1 MLRTSFKTMLA
12 HRRRLAAT
20 AVAVILG
27 VSLIAGTLVLTD
39 TINQT
44 FTGLYTTVYQGTDAV
59 VRAKAAFTGIQ
70 NSGAQRP
77 PVDASLVATLRTVQ
91 GVAADDGVVRGY
103 ARLVGSN
110 GQALGNPNTTG
121 TIGRSWPTTGQL
133 NPWVLAAG
141 RPPRA
146 DNEIVIDQKSAS
158 DGHLAVG
165 DTATVLVEGPPRK
178 MLITGIAR
186 FGNASSPGGASVI
199 LFTVPAAQK
208 LVGQPGKFGEIDIA
222 ARPGVSQTQL
232 VRNLQ
237 AVLPAGLEAVTGQQA
252 ANEDRS
258 NTLNAVGQFNTLLM
272 VFAVAALLVGAFMIF
287 NTFSITVAQR
297 TRENGLLRALGA
309 TRRQVLSSVLLEAVT
324 VGLLASAVG
333 LGLGV
338 AVAAGL
344 KALLAAA
351 GIDIPAGGIVF
362 TARTVIIA
370 LLVGTG
376 VTVVAALSPARKAGK
391 VPPIAAM
398 QDAVVTSTGY
408 GSKQRVFVGLGV
420 LALGAAALFTGLL
433 AGVSRPLV
441 LVGAGAVL
449 VFFGVAILGRTVSL
463 PISRVLGAPLP
474 SLRGVAGTIARQNA
488 TRNPKRTAAAASAL
502 MICVG
507 LVTFINIF
515 ASSVKAA
522 ANTVYSQSFT
532 GDFLINSGAGGT
544 GGVDPA
550 MAQRVSQLPQVALAS
565 GLRVGMAKIEGGGQQ
580 VVAVDPKTALSSGM
594 FNVQPLQRNENDLG
608 RDAIAVYKTVA
619 TDHHLKIG
627 DHIPV
632 LFAAT
637 GTKSMRVALIYG
649 SGEPAGNYLLGIS
662 AYQANFT
669 NQYDLLVFVKKAPGV
684 STAAALAAIQTV
696 TKDYPGTTV
705 QNEAQY
711 EAQSTQFINQLVNL
725 VYALLLL
732 AVITAL
738 LGIGNTLA
746 LSIYERIR
754 EIGLLRA
761 VGMTRSQLRS
771 TIRLESLVIA
781 LQGTALGLLI
791 GVLFGWAIVHAIN
804 IFGTGVISIPYR
816 ILVIVVI
823 LAAIGGVVTAVRP
836 ARRAAKLNILR
847 AIVTE

>member
-20 AVAVILG
+20 ALAVILG
-27 VSLIAGTLVLTD
+27 VALIAGTLVLTD
-39 TINQT
+39 TISQT
-44 FTGLYTTVYQGTDAV
+44 FTGLYSTVYQGTDAV

-77 PVDASLVATLRTVQ
+77 PVDAGLVASLRTVK
-91 GVAADDGVVRGY
+91 GVAADEGVVRGY

-121 TIGRSWPTTGQL
+121 TIGRSWPGTGPL
-133 NPWVLAAG
+133 NPWTLAAG
-141 RPPRA
+141 RPPGA

-165 DTATVLVEGPPRK
+165 DIATVLVEGPPRQ

-186 FGNASSPGGASVI
+186 FGGASSPGGASVV

-208 LVGQPGKFGEIDIA
+208 LVGQPGKFDSISFA
-222 ARPGVSQTQL
+222 AQPGVSQTQL

-252 ANEDRS
+252 ASEDRS
-258 NTLNAVGQFNTLLM
+258 TTLNAVGQLTTLLL

-309 TRRQVLSSVLLEAVT
+309 TRRQILSSVLLEAVT

-333 LGLGV
+333 LALGV

-344 KALLAAA
+344 KALLAAL

-362 TARTVIIA
+362 GARTVIIA
-370 LLVGTG
+370 LVVGTG

-398 QDAVVTSTGY
+398 QDAAVTSTGY
-408 GSKQRVFVGLGV
+408 GSKQRIFVGLGV

-433 AGVSRPLV
+433 AHLSSPV
-441 LVGAGAVL
+441 LVVGVGAVL
-449 VFFGVAILGRTVSL
+449 VFFGVAILGRTVAL

-474 SLRGVAGTIARQNA
+474 SLRGVTGTIARQNA
-488 TRNPKRTAAAASAL
+488 MRNPKRTAAAASAL

-507 LVTFINIF
+507 LVSFITIF
-515 ASSVKAA
+515 ASSATAA
-522 ANTVYSQSFT
+522 INTVYARSFT
-532 GDFLINSGAGGT
+532 GDFIINSGTGGT

-550 MAQRVSQLPQVALAS
+550 LARRVGQLPQVALAS
-565 GLRVGMAKIEGGGQQ
+565 GLRVGMAKIEGGVQQ
-580 VVAVDPKTALSSGM
+580 VVAVDPKTAFGI
-594 FNVQPLQRNENDLG
+594 FDVQPLQGNENDLG
-608 RDAIAVYKTVA
+608 PDAIAVYKTVA

-632 LFAAT
+632 LFADT
-637 GTKSMRVALIYG
+637 GTRSMRVALIYG
-649 SGEPAGNYLLGIS
+649 SSEPAGNYFLGIS

-684 STAAALAAIQTV
+684 STAAALAAVTNV

-711 EAQSTQFINQLVNL
+711 EAQTEQPINQILDL
-725 VYALLLL
+725 IYALMLL
-732 AVITAL
+732 AVIIAL

-754 EIGLLRA
+754 EIGLFRA
-761 VGMTRSQLRS
+761 VGMTRRQLRS
-771 TIRLESLVIA
+771 VIRLESVVIA
-781 LQGTALGLLI
+781 LQGTVLGLLI

-804 IFGTGVISIPYR
+804 IFGTGVVSIPYR
-816 ILVIVVI
+816 TLVAVVI
-823 LAAIGGVVTAVRP
+823 LAAIGGVVTAIRP

-847 AIVTE
+847 AIATE

>member
-1 MLRTSFKTMLA
+1 MLRTSFKNMLA

-20 AVAVILG
+20 ALAVILG
-27 VSLIAGTLVLTD
+27 VALIAGTLVLTD
-39 TINQT
+39 TISQT
-44 FTGLYTTVYQGTDAV
+44 FTGLYSTVYQGTDAV

-77 PVDASLVATLRTVQ
+77 PVDAGLVASLRTVK
-91 GVAADDGVVRGY
+91 GVAADEGVVRGY

-121 TIGRSWPTTGQL
+121 TIGRSWPGTGPL

-141 RPPRA
+141 RPPGA
-146 DNEIVIDQKSAS
+146 DNEIVIDAKSAS

-165 DTATVLVEGPPRK
+165 DTATVLVEGPPRQ

-186 FGNASSPGGASVI
+186 FGGASSPGGASVV

-208 LVGQPGKFGEIDIA
+208 LVGQPGKFDSISFA
-222 ARPGVSQTQL
+222 AQPGVSQTQL

-252 ANEDRS
+252 ASEDRS
-258 NTLNAVGQFNTLLM
+258 TTLNAVGQLTTLLL

-309 TRRQVLSSVLLEAVT
+309 TRRQILSSVLLEAVT

-333 LGLGV
+333 LGVGV

-344 KALLAAA
+344 KALLAAI

-370 LLVGTG
+370 LVVGTG
-376 VTVVAALSPARKAGK
+376 VTVAAALSPARKAGK

-398 QDAVVTSTGY
+398 QDAAVTSTGY

-433 AGVSRPLV
+433 AHLSSPVLAVGV
-441 LVGAGAVL
+441 GAVL
-449 VFFGVAILGRTVSL
+449 VFFGVAILGRTVAL

-474 SLRGVAGTIARQNA
+474 SLRGVTGTIARQNA
-488 TRNPKRTAAAASAL
+488 MRNPKRTAAAASAL

-507 LVTFINIF
+507 LVSFITIF
-515 ASSVKAA
+515 ASSATTA
-522 ANTVYSQSFT
+522 INTVYARSFT
-532 GDFLINSGAGGT
+532 GDFIINSGAGGT

-550 MAQRVSQLPQVALAS
+550 LARRVGQLPQVALAS
-565 GLRVGMAKIEGGGQQ
+565 GLRVGMAKIEGGVQQ
-580 VVAVDPKTALSSGM
+580 VVAVDPKTAFGI
-594 FNVQPLQRNENDLG
+594 FDVQPLQGNENDLG
-608 RDAIAVYKTVA
+608 PDAIAVYKTVA

-632 LFAAT
+632 LFAGT
-637 GTKSMRVALIYG
+637 GTRSMRVALIYG
-649 SGEPAGNYLLGIS
+649 SSEPAGNYFLGIS

-684 STAAALAAIQTV
+684 STAAALAAVTTV

-711 EAQSTQFINQLVNL
+711 EAQTEQPINQILDL
-725 VYALLLL
+725 IYILMLL
-732 AVITAL
+732 AVIIAL

-754 EIGLLRA
+754 EIGLFRA
-761 VGMTRSQLRS
+761 VGMTRRQLRS
-771 TIRLESLVIA
+771 VIRLESVVIA
-781 LQGTALGLLI
+781 LQGTVLGLLI

-804 IFGTGVISIPYR
+804 IFGTGVVSIPYR
-816 ILVIVVI
+816 TLVAVVI
-823 LAAIGGVVTAVRP
+823 LAAIGGVVTAIRP
-836 ARRAAKLNILR
+836 ANRAAKLNILR

>member
-1 MLRTSFKTMLA
+1 MLRTSFKNILA

-27 VSLIAGTLVLTD
+27 VALIAGTLVLVD

-44 FTGLYTTVYQGTDAV
+44 FGGLYTTVYQGTDAV

-70 NSGAQRP
+70 NSGAQRA
-77 PVDASLVATLRTVQ
+77 PVDASLVAPLRTVP

-110 GQALGNPNTTG
+110 GQAVGNPNVMG
-121 TIGRSWPTTGQL
+121 TVGRSWPTVGQL

-165 DTATVLVEGPPRK
+165 DTATVLVQGPPRK
-178 MLITGIAR
+178 MLISGIAR
-186 FGNASSPGGASVI
+186 FGTASSPGGASVI

-208 LVGQPGKFGEIDIA
+208 LVGQPGKFDSISFA
-222 ARPGVSQTQL
+222 AQPGVSQTQL
-232 VRNLQ
+232 ARNLQ
-237 AVLPAGLEAVTGQQA
+237 AALPAGLEAVTGQQA
-252 ANEDRS
+252 AEEMRS
-258 NTLNAVGQFNTLLM
+258 NVMNSLGGFNTLLL

-344 KALLAAA
+344 KALLAAT
-351 GIDIPAGGIVF
+351 GLDIPAGGIVF
-362 TARTVIIA
+362 APRTVIIA
-370 LLVGTG
+370 LVAGTG

-391 VPPIAAM
+391 VAPIAAM
-398 QDAVVTSTGY
+398 QDAVATSTGY
-408 GSKQRVFVGLGV
+408 GSKQRVFVGTGV
-420 LALGAAALFTGLL
+420 LALGAAVLFTGLL
-433 AGVSRPLV
+433 AHPSSPVL

-507 LVTFINIF
+507 LVSFITIF
-515 ASSVKAA
+515 ATSIKAA

-532 GDFLINSGAGGT
+532 GDFIINSGVYGT

-550 MAQRVSQLPQVALAS
+550 LAQRVSQLPQVALAT
-565 GLRVGMAKIEGGGQQ
+565 GARVGMAKIEGGVQQ
-580 VVAVDPKTALSSGM
+580 VVAVDPKTAFGI
-594 FNVQPLQRNENDLG
+594 FDVQPLQGNQNDLG
-608 RDAIAVYKTVA
+608 PDAIAVYKTEA

-637 GTKSMRVALIYG
+637 GTRSMRVGLIYG
-649 SGEPAGNYLLGIS
+649 SGEPAGNYFLSIS

-669 NQYDLLVFVKKAPGV
+669 NQYDQVVYVKKAPGV

-696 TKDYPGTTV
+696 TKDYPGVTV

-711 EAQSTQFINQLVNL
+711 IAQVTQPINGIVNL
-725 VYALLLL
+725 FDVMLLL
-732 AVITAL
+732 AVIIAL

-771 TIRLESLVIA
+771 TIRLESVVIA

-791 GVLFGWAIVHAIN
+791 GVLFGWAITHAVN
-804 IFGTGVISIPYR
+804 LFGTGVVNIPYR
-816 ILVIVVI
+816 TLVSVVI
-823 LAAIGGVVTAVRP
+823 LAALGGVVTAIRP
-836 ARRAAKLNILR
+836 AGRAAKLNILR

>member
-1 MLRTSFKTMLA
+1 MLRTSFKNMLA

-20 AVAVILG
+20 ALAVILG
-27 VSLIAGTLVLTD
+27 VALIAGTLVLTD
-39 TINQT
+39 TISQT
-44 FTGLYTTVYQGTDAV
+44 FTGLYSTVYQGTDAV

-77 PVDASLVATLRTVQ
+77 PVDAGLVASLRTVK
-91 GVAADDGVVRGY
+91 GVAADEGVVRGY

-121 TIGRSWPTTGQL
+121 TIGRSWPGTGPL
-133 NPWVLAAG
+133 NPWVLATG
-141 RPPRA
+141 RPPGA
-146 DNEIVIDQKSAS
+146 DNEIVIDAKSAS

-165 DTATVLVEGPPRK
+165 DTATVLVEGPPRQ

-186 FGNASSPGGASVI
+186 FGGASSPGGASVV

-208 LVGQPGKFGEIDIA
+208 LVGQPGKFDSISFA
-222 ARPGVSQTQL
+222 AQPGVSQTQL

-252 ANEDRS
+252 ASEDRS
-258 NTLNAVGQFNTLLM
+258 TTLNAVGQLTTLLL

-333 LGLGV
+333 LGVGV

-344 KALLAAA
+344 KALLAALS
-351 GIDIPAGGIVF
+351 IDIPAGGIVF
-362 TARTVIIA
+362 AARTVIIA

-376 VTVVAALSPARKAGK
+376 VTVAAALSPARKAGK

-398 QDAVVTSTGY
+398 QDAAVTSTGY
-408 GSKQRVFVGLGV
+408 GSRQRVFVGLGV
-420 LALGAAALFTGLL
+420 LALGAVALFTGLL
-433 AGVSRPLV
+433 AHPQRPV
-441 LVGAGAVL
+441 LFVGAGAVL

-507 LVTFINIF
+507 MVSFITIF
-515 ASSVKAA
+515 ASSTKAA
-522 ANTVYSQSFT
+522 VNTVYSRAFT
-532 GDFLINSGAGGT
+532 GDFIINSGAGGT
-544 GGVDPA
+544 GGVDPGLA
-550 MAQRVSQLPQVALAS
+550 RRVSQLPQVAQAS
-565 GLRVGMAKIEGGGQQ
+565 GLRVGMAKIEGGVQQ
-580 VVAVDPKTALSSGM
+580 ILAVDPKTAFGI
-594 FNVQPLQRNENDLG
+594 FDVQPLQGNENDLG

-632 LFAAT
+632 LFADT
-637 GTKSMRVALIYG
+637 GTRPMRVALIYG
-649 SGEPAGNYLLGIS
+649 SSEPAGNYLLGIS

-669 NQYDLLVFVKKAPGV
+669 NQYDQLVFVKKAPGV
-684 STAAALAAIQTV
+684 STAAALAAVKTV
-696 TKDYPGTTV
+696 TKDYPGITV
-705 QNEAQY
+705 QNQAQFEAQ
-711 EAQSTQFINQLVNL
+711 ATQFINQLLNL
-725 VYALLLL
+725 IYVLLLL
-732 AVITAL
+732 TVIIAL

-746 LSIYERIR
+746 LSTYERIR
-754 EIGLLRA
+754 EIGLFRA
-761 VGMTRSQLRS
+761 VGMTRRQLRS
-771 TIRLESLVIA
+771 VIRLESVVIA

-791 GVLFGWAIVHAIN
+791 GVLFGWAIVHALN
-804 IFGTGVISIPYR
+804 LFGTGVVSIPYR
-816 ILVIVVI
+816 TLAAVVI
-823 LAAIGGVVTAVRP
+823 LAAIGGVVTAIRP

>member
-1 MLRTSFKTMLA
+1 MLRTSFKNMLA

-20 AVAVILG
+20 ALAVILG
-27 VSLIAGTLVLTD
+27 VALIAGTLVLTD
-39 TINQT
+39 TISQT
-44 FTGLYTTVYQGTDAV
+44 FTGLYSTVYQGTDAV

-77 PVDASLVATLRTVQ
+77 PVDAGLVASLRTVK
-91 GVAADDGVVRGY
+91 GVAADEGVVRGY

-121 TIGRSWPTTGQL
+121 TIGRSWPGTGPL

-141 RPPRA
+141 RPPGA
-146 DNEIVIDQKSAS
+146 DNEIVIDAKSAS

-165 DTATVLVEGPPRK
+165 DTATVLVEGPPRQ

-186 FGNASSPGGASVI
+186 FGGASSPGGASVV

-208 LVGQPGKFGEIDIA
+208 LVGQPGKFDSISFA
-222 ARPGVSQTQL
+222 AQPGVSQTQL

-252 ANEDRS
+252 ASEDRS
-258 NTLNAVGQFNTLLM
+258 TTLNAVGQLTTLLL

-309 TRRQVLSSVLLEAVT
+309 TRRQILSSVLLEAVT

-333 LGLGV
+333 LGVGV

-344 KALLAAA
+344 KALLAAI
-351 GIDIPAGGIVF
+351 GIDIPAGSIVF

-370 LLVGTG
+370 LVVGTG
-376 VTVVAALSPARKAGK
+376 VTVAAALSPARKAGK

-398 QDAVVTSTGY
+398 QDAAVTSTGY

-433 AGVSRPLV
+433 AHLSSPV
-441 LVGAGAVL
+441 LVVGVGAVL
-449 VFFGVAILGRTVSL
+449 VFFGVAILGRTVAL

-474 SLRGVAGTIARQNA
+474 ALRGVTGTIARQNA
-488 TRNPKRTAAAASAL
+488 MRNPKRTAAAASAL

-507 LVTFINIF
+507 LVSFITIF
-515 ASSVKAA
+515 ASSATAA
-522 ANTVYSQSFT
+522 INTVYARTFT
-532 GDFLINSGAGGT
+532 GDFIINSGAGGT

-550 MAQRVSQLPQVALAS
+550 LARRVGQLPQVALAS
-565 GLRVGMAKIEGGGQQ
+565 GLRVGMAKIEGGVQQ
-580 VVAVDPKTALSSGM
+580 VVAVDPKTAFGI
-594 FNVQPLQRNENDLG
+594 FDVQPLQGNENDLG
-608 RDAIAVYKTVA
+608 PNAIAVYKTVA

-632 LFAAT
+632 LFAGT
-637 GTKSMRVALIYG
+637 GTRSMRVALIYG
-649 SGEPAGNYLLGIS
+649 SSEPAGNYFLGIS

-684 STAAALAAIQTV
+684 STAAALAAVTTV

-711 EAQSTQFINQLVNL
+711 EAQTEQPINQILDL
-725 VYALLLL
+725 IYILMLL
-732 AVITAL
+732 AVIIAL

-754 EIGLLRA
+754 EIGLFRA
-761 VGMTRSQLRS
+761 VGMTRRQLRS
-771 TIRLESLVIA
+771 VIRLESVVIA
-781 LQGTALGLLI
+781 LQGTVLGLLI

-804 IFGTGVISIPYR
+804 IFGTGVVSIPYR
-816 ILVIVVI
+816 TLVAVVI
-823 LAAIGGVVTAVRP
+823 LAAIGGVVTAIRP
-836 ARRAAKLNILR
+836 AGRAARLNILR

>member
-1 MLRTSFKTMLA
+1 MLRTSFKNMFA

-27 VSLIAGTLVLTD
+27 VALIAGTLVLTD

-44 FTGLYTTVYQGTDAV
+44 FTGLFNTVYQGTDAV
-59 VRAKAAFTGIQ
+59 VRAQAAFTGTQ
-70 NSGAQRP
+70 GSGAQRP
-77 PVDASLVATLRTVQ
+77 PVDASLVATLRTVP
-91 GVAADDGVVRGY
+91 GVAADAGAIEGY
-103 ARLVGSN
+103 TRLVGKN
-110 GQALGNPNTTG
+110 GQALGNPANG
-121 TIGRSWPTTGQL
+121 APTLGGNWGQVAAL
-133 NPWVLAAG
+133 NPYHLVAGHAPQAA
-141 RPPRA
+141 RQVA
-146 DNEIVIDQKSAS
+146 IDAKSAS

-165 DTATVLVEGPPRK
+165 DTTTVLANGPPQRVQVV
-178 MLITGIAR
+178 GIVSFA
-186 FGNASSPGGASVI
+186 GADSPGGASVV
-199 LFTVPAAQK
+199 LFTTPDAQK
-208 LVGQPGKFGEIDIA
+208 LVGQPGKFTTINFA
-222 ARPGVSQTQL
+222 ARPGVSQAQL

-252 ANEDRS
+252 ASEGRS
-258 NTLNAVGQFNTLLM
+258 DIVNSLGFFSTLLL
-272 VFAVAALLVGAFMIF
+272 VFAAAALLVGAFMIF

-333 LGLGV
+333 LGVGV

-344 KALLAAA
+344 KALFAAM

-362 TARTVIIA
+362 GPRTVIIA
-370 LLVGTG
+370 LVVGTV

-391 VPPIAAM
+391 VAPIAAM
-398 QDAVVTSTGY
+398 QDAVTTSPGY
-408 GSKQRVFVGLGV
+408 GSKQRIFVGTGV
-420 LALGAAALFTGLL
+420 LVLGAAVLFTGLL
-433 AGVSRPLV
+433 AHPSSPVL

-507 LVTFINIF
+507 LVSFVTIF
-515 ASSVKAA
+515 ASSIKAA
-522 ANTVYSQSFT
+522 VNTVYSQSFT
-532 GDFLINSGAGGT
+532 GDFIINSGAGGA

-565 GLRVGMAKIEGGGQQ
+565 GQRAGMAKIEGGVQR
-580 VVAVDPKTALSSGM
+580 VVAFDPKTAFGIL
-594 FNVQPLQRNENDLG
+594 NVQPLQGNENDLG

-632 LFAAT
+632 LFADT
-637 GTKSMRVALIYG
+637 GTRSMRVALIYG
-649 SGEPAGNYLLGIS
+649 SDQPAGDYFLGMS

-669 NQYDLLVFVKKAPGV
+669 NQYDQLVYVKKAPGV
-684 STAAALAAIQTV
+684 STAAALAAIKTV
-696 TKDYPGTTV
+696 TKDYPGVTV
-705 QNEAQY
+705 QSQAQY
-711 EAQSTQFINQLVNL
+711 TAQFTQVINTLLNL
-725 VYALLLL
+725 IYVLLLL
-732 AVITAL
+732 AVIIAL
-738 LGIGNTLA
+738 LGIGNTIA

-754 EIGLLRA
+754 EIGLFRA

-771 TIRLESLVIA
+771 TIRLESVVIA

-791 GVLFGWAIVHAIN
+791 GVLFGWAITHAMN
-804 IFGTGVISIPYR
+804 LFGTGVVSIPYR
-816 ILVIVVI
+816 TLVEVVI
-823 LAAIGGVVTAVRP
+823 LAAIGGVVTAIRP

>member
-1 MLRTSFKTMLA
+1 MR
-12 HRRRLAAT
+12 
-20 AVAVILG
+20 
-27 VSLIAGTLVLTD
+27 SLST
-39 TINQT
+39 
-44 FTGLYTTVYQGTDAV
+44 
-59 VRAKAAFTGIQ
+59 
-70 NSGAQRP
+70 
-77 PVDASLVATLRTVQ
+77 
-91 GVAADDGVVRGY
+91 
-103 ARLVGSN
+103 
-110 GQALGNPNTTG
+110 
-121 TIGRSWPTTGQL
+121 
-133 NPWVLAAG
+133 
-141 RPPRA
+141 
-146 DNEIVIDQKSAS
+146 QKSAS

-165 DTATVLVEGPPRK
+165 DTATVLVEGPPRQ

-186 FGNASSPGGASVI
+186 FGGASSPGGASVV

-208 LVGQPGKFGEIDIA
+208 LVGQPGKFDSISFA
-222 ARPGVSQTQL
+222 AQPGVSQTQL

-252 ANEDRS
+252 ASEDRS
-258 NTLNAVGQFNTLLM
+258 TTLNAVGQLTTLLL

-309 TRRQVLSSVLLEAVT
+309 TRRQILSSVLLEAVT

-344 KALLAAA
+344 KALLAAL

-370 LLVGTG
+370 LVVGTG
-376 VTVVAALSPARKAGK
+376 VTVAAALSPARKAGK

-398 QDAVVTSTGY
+398 QDAAVTSTGY

-433 AGVSRPLV
+433 AHLSSPV
-441 LVGAGAVL
+441 LVVGVGAVL
-449 VFFGVAILGRTVSL
+449 VFFGVAILGRTVAL

-474 SLRGVAGTIARQNA
+474 SLRGVTGTIARQNA
-488 TRNPKRTAAAASAL
+488 MRNPKRTAAAASAL

-507 LVTFINIF
+507 LVSFITIF
-515 ASSVKAA
+515 ASSATAA
-522 ANTVYSQSFT
+522 INTVYARSFT
-532 GDFLINSGAGGT
+532 GDFIINSGAGGT

-550 MAQRVSQLPQVALAS
+550 LARRVGQLPQVALAS
-565 GLRVGMAKIEGGGQQ
+565 GLRVGMAKIEGGVQQ
-580 VVAVDPKTALSSGM
+580 VVAVDPKTAFGI
-594 FNVQPLQRNENDLG
+594 FDVQPLQGNENDLG
-608 RDAIAVYKTVA
+608 PDAIAVYKTVA

-637 GTKSMRVALIYG
+637 GTRSMRVALIYG
-649 SGEPAGNYLLGIS
+649 SSEPAGNYFLGIS

-684 STAAALAAIQTV
+684 STAAALAAVTTV

-711 EAQSTQFINQLVNL
+711 EAQTEQPINQILDL
-725 VYALLLL
+725 IYILMLL
-732 AVITAL
+732 AVIIAL

-754 EIGLLRA
+754 EIGLFRA
-761 VGMTRSQLRS
+761 VGMTRRQLRS
-771 TIRLESLVIA
+771 VIRLESVVIA
-781 LQGTALGLLI
+781 LQGTVLGLLI

-804 IFGTGVISIPYR
+804 IFGTGVVSIPYR
-816 ILVIVVI
+816 TLVAVVI
-823 LAAIGGVVTAVRP
+823 LAAIGGVVTAIRP

>member
-1 MLRTSFKTMLA
+1 MLRTSFKSMLA
-12 HRRRLAAT
+12 HRRRLVAT

-27 VSLIAGTLVLTD
+27 VALIAGTLVLTD
-39 TINQT
+39 TISQT
-44 FTGLYTTVYQGTDAV
+44 FGGLYTTVYQGTDAV

-70 NSGAQRP
+70 GSGAQRP
-77 PVDASLVATLRTVQ
+77 PVDAGLVASLRTVK
-91 GVAADDGVVRGY
+91 GVAADAGDISGY
-103 ARLVGSN
+103 TRLIGKN
-110 GQALGNPNTTG
+110 GQALGKPANGP
-121 TIGRSWPTTGQL
+121 PTLGGNWSQVAAL
-133 NPWVLAAG
+133 NPFHLVAGHAPQAAG
-141 RPPRA
+141 QVA
-146 DNEIVIDQKSAS
+146 IDAKSAR

-165 DTATVLVEGPPRK
+165 DTTTVLANGPPQRVQVV
-178 MLITGIAR
+178 GIVG
-186 FGNASSPGGASVI
+186 FGTADSPGGASVV
-199 LFTVPAAQK
+199 LFTTPAAQR
-208 LVGQPGKFGEIDIA
+208 LVTAPGKVNTIA
-222 ARPGVSQTQL
+222 FVAQPGVSQTQL
-232 VRNLQ
+232 ARNLQ
-237 AVLPAGLEAVTGQQA
+237 AALPAGLEAVSGQQA
-252 ANEDRS
+252 ASEARS
-258 NTLNAVGQFNTLLM
+258 DIVNALGQFNTLLL
-272 VFAVAALLVGAFMIF
+272 VFAIAALLVGAFQIF

-309 TRRQVLSSVLLEAVT
+309 TRRQILSSVLLEAVT

-344 KALLAAA
+344 KALLAGL

-362 TARTVIIA
+362 AARTVIIA

-376 VTVVAALSPARKAGK
+376 VTVAAAVSPARKAAK

-408 GSKQRVFVGLGV
+408 GSRQRVYVGAAV
-420 LALGAAALFTGLL
+420 LALGAAAMFTGLL
-433 AGVSRPLV
+433 AHLSSPV
-441 LVGAGAVL
+441 LFVGLGAVL

-474 SLRGVAGTIARQNA
+474 RLRGVPGTIARQNA

-507 LVTFINIF
+507 LVSFITIF
-515 ASSVKAA
+515 ASSATAA
-522 ANTVYSQSFT
+522 VNTIYARSFT
-532 GDFLINSGAGGT
+532 GDFIINSGAGGT

-550 MAQRVSQLPQVALAS
+550 LARRVSQLPQVALAS
-565 GLRVGMAKIEGGGQQ
+565 GLRVGMAKIEGGVQQ
-580 VVAVDPKTALSSGM
+580 VVAVDPKTAFGI
-594 FNVQPLQRNENDLG
+594 FDVQPLQGNQNDLG

-632 LFAAT
+632 LFADT
-637 GTKSMRVALIYG
+637 GTRSMRVALIYG
-649 SGEPAGNYLLGIS
+649 SNQPAGNYFLGIS

-669 NQYDLLVFVKKAPGV
+669 SQYDQLVFIKKAPGV
-684 STAAALAAIQTV
+684 SAAAALAAIKTV

-705 QNEAQY
+705 QNEAQFK
-711 EAQSTQFINQLVNL
+711 AQTTQPINQLLNL
-725 VYALLLL
+725 IYVLLLL
-732 AVITAL
+732 AVIIAL

-761 VGMTRSQLRS
+761 VGMTRRQLRS
-771 TIRLESLVIA
+771 VIRLESVVIA

-804 IFGTGVISIPYR
+804 LFGTGVVSIPYR
-816 ILVIVVI
+816 TLAAVVI
-823 LAAIGGVVTAVRP
+823 LAAIGGVITAISP

>member
-1 MLRTSFKTMLA
+1 MLGTSFKNMLA

-77 PVDASLVATLRTVQ
+77 PVDASLVASLRTVK
-91 GVAADDGVVRGY
+91 GVAADEGVVRGY

-121 TIGRSWPTTGQL
+121 TVGRSWPGTGPL

-165 DTATVLVEGPPRK
+165 DTATVLVEGPPRQ

-186 FGNASSPGGASVI
+186 FGTASSPGGASVV
-199 LFTVPAAQK
+199 LFTVPAAQE
-208 LVGQPGKFGEIDIA
+208 LVGQPGKFDSISFA
-222 ARPGVSQTQL
+222 AQPGVSQAQL

-237 AVLPAGLEAVTGQQA
+237 TVLPAGLEAVTGQQA
-252 ANEDRS
+252 ANEARS
-258 NTLNAVGQFNTLLM
+258 QVVNSLGTFNTLLL

-309 TRRQVLSSVLLEAVT
+309 TRRQILSSVLLEAVT

-344 KALLAAA
+344 KALLAAL

-376 VTVVAALSPARKAGK
+376 VTVAAALSPARKAGK

-398 QDAVVTSTGY
+398 QDAAVTSTGY
-408 GSKQRVFVGLGV
+408 GSKQRVFVGVGV

-433 AGVSRPLV
+433 AHVHSPVL
-441 LVGAGAVL
+441 LVGVGAVL

-474 SLRGVAGTIARQNA
+474 SLRGVTGTIARQNA
-488 TRNPKRTAAAASAL
+488 MRNPKRTAAAASAL

-507 LVTFINIF
+507 LVSFITIF
-515 ASSVKAA
+515 ASSATAA
-522 ANTVYSQSFT
+522 GNTVIGQAFT
-532 GDFLINSGAGGT
+532 GDFIINSGAGT
-544 GGVDPA
+544 PGGVDPA
-550 MAQRVSQLPQVALAS
+550 LARRVSQLPQVALAS
-565 GLRVGMAKIEGGGQQ
+565 GLRVGVAKIEGGAQQ
-580 VVAVDPKTALSSGM
+580 VVAVDPKTAFGI
-594 FNVQPLQRNENDLG
+594 FNVQPLQGNQNDLG

-632 LFAAT
+632 LFADT
-637 GTKSMRVALIYG
+637 GTRSMRVALIYG
-649 SGEPAGNYLLGIS
+649 SNEPAGNYLLGIS

-669 NQYDLLVFVKKAPGV
+669 NQYDLYVLVKKAPGV
-684 STAAALAAIQTV
+684 STAAALAAVKTV
-696 TKDYPGTTV
+696 TKDYPGATI
-705 QNEAQY
+705 QNEAQF
-711 EAQSTQFINQLVNL
+711 EAQTAQPINQILNL
-725 VYALLLL
+725 IYVLLLL
-732 AVITAL
+732 AVIIAL

-754 EIGLLRA
+754 EIGLFRA
-761 VGMTRSQLRS
+761 VGMTRRQLRS
-771 TIRLESLVIA
+771 VIRLESVVIA
-781 LQGTALGLLI
+781 LQGTVLGLLI
-791 GVLFGWAIVHAIN
+791 GVLFGWAIVHTIN
-804 IFGTGVISIPYR
+804 IFGTGVVSIPYR
-816 ILVIVVI
+816 TLVFVVI
-823 LAAIGGVVTAVRP
+823 LAAIGGVVTAIRP
-836 ARRAAKLNILR
+836 ARRAAKLNILQ